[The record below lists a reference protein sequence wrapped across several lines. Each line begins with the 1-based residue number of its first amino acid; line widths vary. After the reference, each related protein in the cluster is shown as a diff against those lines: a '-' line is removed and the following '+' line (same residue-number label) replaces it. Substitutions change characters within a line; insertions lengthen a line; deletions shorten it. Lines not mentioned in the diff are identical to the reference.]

1 MHSQVI
7 MFFFAY
13 QLRSPVVVQSWN
25 LEGFICTGSGGC
37 LDLCKIEDSV
47 YMVFFFVRAVPNATQ
62 T

>member
-1 MHSQVI
+1 MYSQAI
-7 MFFFAY
+7 MFFFAD
-13 QLRSPVVVQSWN
+13 QLCSPVVLQSGN
-25 LEGFICTGSGGC
+25 SEGFIFTGSGCC